1 MASPEA
7 ASVGPFWDS
16 GRGAW
21 EVLVMAYSG
30 WAMGCGLMT
39 GEGWVRVVN
48 SASGAIGG
56 IVAIVTPVEAAT
68 EGVVFVLV
76 EVDNGVSAWRADV
89 TSVAAE
95 SFAILVEGQAL
106 KRRTKKVKVMK
117 R

>member
-7 ASVGPFWDS
+7 ESVGPFWDS

-21 EVLVMAYSG
+21 EVLVVACSD

-48 SASGAIGG
+48 SASGVIGG

-68 EGVVFVLV
+68 KGVIFVLV
-76 EVDNGVSAWRADV
+76 EVDSRVSAWRADV

-95 SFAILVEGQAL
+95 SFATLVKGRAL
-106 KRRTKKVKVMK
+106 KEEQES
-117 R
+117 